1 MSEFLLAFLTLTGL
15 FPAGKMT
22 SLVGADQVCDD
33 GEFLCADGRVC
44 VSENWLCDGE
54 ADCPDSSDETPF
66 RCSQVEV
73 SCPLN
78 HMQCVGTGVCVSFS
92 QVCDGVTDCE
102 DGDDEGVHCRE
113 LLKSC
118 RELQCEFG
126 CVRMKTGAV
135 CYCADGLELEDNGR
149 TCRDRDECA
158 VYGVCSQTC
167 VNTLGSYHCDC
178 VDGFSLQANRRSC
191 KAKTDPGDEPPLL
204 LAASLTSVCVTHL
217 NGSLVSNLTHTPS
230 GQIQTLDFVGME
242 SAMCWISPGQLWCA
256 EINKHTEG
264 ITEKPQPR
272 SSQSLQ
278 NVEHMAID
286 WLTGNFYFVDRVSDR
301 IFACGE
307 KLEVCV
313 TVVELDLHNPR
324 GIALDPITGKL
335 FFSDYGNTAKLERCA
350 LDGSE
355 RSRIVRTGTEQPT
368 ALTLDLVKKLVYWA
382 DVYLDFIAVV
392 DYDGGNRQMIIRG
405 NSVSH
410 LHGLA
415 LFEDF
420 LFAACSEPSRGSAVD
435 VLRINRFNSSDTHT
449 LITLQ
454 SLKEVRVYHKLTQPT
469 VKAHACEADQHGRRG
484 GCAHVCLLGDGY
496 KSRVCRCRIGY
507 LLLDDAVSCRKAQD
521 EPFVMYSKGR
531 PGAIRSFGIDGGSR
545 DERMVQVEGLA
556 NPRVLDFHA
565 TSNYVYF
572 ADSTDFLIGRQRLD
586 GSGRETVVKDGVY
599 HVEGM
604 SVDWLGN
611 NVYWTS
617 FGHRKSI
624 SVMCVERGM
633 ESRRTL
639 LDGGMFHPRA
649 IAVDPVG
656 GWMYWTDWEEDE
668 MNDSRGRIERAWM
681 DGSHRQ
687 VFVSSDVL
695 WPNGLT
701 LDRSTETIYWCDAY
715 HHRIEKIHFS
725 GTLRTVLYFGKELDH
740 PFGISHYNTYIFWMD
755 YVNASIFRLDISSG
769 DVVRLR
775 QETPPLFG
783 FQVYDPQK
791 QKGNNACVLQR
802 GGCGVSAL
810 CLAVPGGRV
819 CACADNHHLLKD
831 NLTCSASA
839 VVSDWKPC
847 GPDEFQC
854 RNQRCIQLM
863 WRCDGDD
870 DCSDRSD
877 EETQLCSNRSCPPDQ
892 FKCQNSRC
900 IPKKWLCDGADDCG
914 NNDDESDLTC
924 AAQTCRLGQFSCQN
938 GRCIPESWRCDRDDD
953 CGDESDEPL
962 WCSFPS
968 CSPLTEFS
976 CSNGR
981 CINSKWRCDSEDDCG
996 DGSDELECVRVCSV
1010 GQFQCSNG
1018 KCVPEH
1024 WVCDGDDD
1032 CGDQSDEHTT
1042 CTAIASVSDCSE
1054 AEFRCRGDGS
1064 CVPRRW
1070 RCDGDADCEDG
1081 SDEVMC
1087 NGMRRV
1093 CDPKAKFTCKSS
1105 GKCISKSWVCDGD
1118 EDCKDRS
1125 DEEGC
1130 VTSVCK
1136 PPQFPCANDT
1146 SKCLPPELICNGHAD
1161 CTDQSDEGSDCDQ
1174 CVVDNGGCSHG
1185 CVVAPG
1191 KGVVCVCPA
1200 GLYLG
1205 SDGRSCGSQDV
1216 CATHTRCSQVCE
1228 QHTHSIT
1235 CSCYPG
1241 WRLEA
1246 DGESC
1251 QSMDPFEPFVIFSI
1265 RHEIRRIDLKTGDY
1279 SLLVPALRNTIA
1291 LDFHFS
1297 QRLLYWTD
1305 VVEDQIY
1312 RGKISDSGGVSGI
1325 EVVVQH
1331 GLATPEGLAVDWIAG
1346 NLYWIDSNLDQIE
1359 VSRLNGD
1366 MRTTL
1371 IAGGM
1376 EHPRAI
1382 ALDPGQGALF
1392 WTDWDAMFPR
1402 IEGASMSGSA
1412 RHVVYEDMEVGAWPN
1427 GLTLDHLERRIV
1439 WTDARSDA
1447 IYSSLYDGT
1456 GLMEIL
1462 RGHEFLSHPFA
1473 VSLYGGS
1480 VFWTDWRTN
1489 TLTKASKWTGANV
1502 TVIQKTSAQPFDL
1515 EIFHP
1520 SRQPQTPNPCDSNGG
1535 RGLCSHLCLI
1545 NYNGSASCACPYLM
1559 KLSPNNHTCQAVKRF
1574 LLYARRSEIR
1584 GVDIDNPY
1592 MNIITAVTVP
1602 DIDDVTAVDYDASD
1616 ERIYWA
1622 DVKTRTIKRASIN
1635 GTKLEAIISGDLL
1648 NVRGLSVDWLSR
1660 NLYWMSSDGDETQ
1673 INVARLDGSLRTAVV
1688 HGVDKPK
1695 CLVLHPAKG
1704 KMYWTDGNT
1713 INMANMDGSNSK
1725 ILHQNQKDPAGLS
1738 IDYSSN
1744 KVYWIN
1750 SGNGTINRCNLD
1762 GSGLEVIDSLKKE
1775 LMKATA
1781 LGIMGSKLWWADDA
1795 LAQIGTVRK
1804 KDGQNMAVLRSKTT
1818 GVVQIRVYDKD
1829 GQKGKNVCVLNNG
1842 GCSQLCLPT
1851 SEHTRTCWCTTGYSL
1866 TADRSTCR
1874 GVESFLMYSSQDGI
1888 RGVSLDP
1895 TDHSNT
1901 LIPVSGTLLAAGL
1914 DFHAG
1919 NDTLYWSDLGSNKI
1933 SRAARD
1939 QTWREDVINTG
1950 IVRAEGVAVDW
1961 ITGNV
1966 YWTDH
1971 GSDLIEVS
1979 RLNTVYRAVVV
1990 SEGLDQP
1997 RAIAVHPLE
2006 GFLVWT
2012 ETGQSPKIS
2021 RSRLDGS
2028 ERTVLVNSELVWPS
2042 GVSIDY
2048 QENKLYWC
2056 DTHTHRIERIDLDS
2070 GKVREIILKDN
2081 HADLSSVAVYGSYLY
2096 WSDRSYSNGSVR
2108 RGSKSDAS
2116 SGVTLRS
2123 NLGKSLRDV
2132 KVFNREREQGMNE
2145 CGLRNGGC
2153 EQLCFYLGSNRKSCS
2168 CAQGYLAP
2176 DGVSCRVYDV
2186 YLLYGERTLLKS
2198 IHISDLGNR
2207 THDTPLPPYQRP
2219 EYLKNISAL
2228 TFDYR
2233 QPRNRIFI
2241 ADAHYGN
2248 IQVIND
2254 DWTGRRVLADN
2265 VGSVVGLAYHR
2276 GWDALYWTSDTTS
2289 TITRH
2294 SLDQSR
2300 AGAWTRDPVVQMDRD
2315 DRPQAL
2321 TLDECQNLMFWTN
2334 WSGRKVSIVRG
2345 SVWGQS
2351 VRVIVSDGLVTP
2363 SALVIDP
2370 RAEKL
2375 YFSDSTVGSVERCEY
2390 DGSLRHVVIKSSSV
2404 SVSGLVLYRDF
2415 LFWLDAMRQA
2425 VMRADK
2431 LTGENITVI
2440 RDQIPQLPMG
2450 ITAVAN
2456 DTHRCELSLCNVN
2469 NGGCSDLCLL
2479 TPNATVT
2486 CACRGERILLH
2497 DNRCVLLNSSCNTHS
2512 EFQCANGECIDY
2524 ELACDGDAHCKDKS
2538 DEKRQYCDK
2547 RGCRG
2552 GYKLCNNQRCVV
2564 NTRFCD
2570 GVNDCGDNSDE
2581 AFCNNVC
2588 SSFERRCADGSCV
2601 SQTSW
2606 CDQII
2611 DCTDASDEKNC
2622 SHVDC
2627 VDYHRLGVRVD
2638 DSVFLR
2644 CNSTSLCVLPHW
2656 VCDGVDDCGDY
2667 SDETHC
2673 HAVAPAGQL
2682 CAEGLFS
2689 CPSGSCVSTAW
2700 LCDGQKDCKDGED
2713 ELHCETSCA
2722 FDQFSCS
2729 MSRCVSRQWLCDG
2742 EDDCGDGADENPQ
2755 LCGSVSCAPGAFRCP
2770 ESYVCVSRR
2779 WLCDGERD
2787 CPDGSDELITA
2798 GCALNLTCSDEAF
2811 RCSNGDCIPQR
2822 FVCDRD
2828 DDCSDGSDESLQCKY
2843 HACAKAEFQCSDGR
2857 CLPSVQWECDGFPDC
2872 LDQSDEAPLNPKCS
2886 AAESLCN
2893 GSFFMCANG
2902 RCVPLPSVC
2911 NRHDDC
2917 GDQSDEKN
2925 CNVNECLNRRVSQ
2938 CTQDC
2943 HDLPV
2948 GYKCVCWPGFR
2959 LKTDGRTCVDINECV
2974 NGFPCSQQCINTY
2987 GSYKCVCADGY
2998 KPLEMDTHSCR
3009 AVSEEPFLILADHH
3023 EIRRISLDGSNYT
3036 LLKQGLSNV
3045 LSLDFDYRRDLIFWI
3060 DSSRPSGRRINRM
3073 RINGSDLKVIHRTSV
3088 PNALAVD
3095 WIGKNLYWCDAE
3107 RKTLEVAK
3115 ANGLY
3120 PTILISSGLQNPS
3133 SLTLDPLTGYVFW
3146 MDCCEHPHIGRM
3158 GMDGSNPRAI
3168 INTDTHAPSAL
3179 TIDYVNSRIYWADG
3193 NHILFSDMDGSKIH
3207 RVPNEDMGEV
3217 TSLTLFED
3225 FLYWSDQKRRT
3236 LNRAHKTSGERRVE
3250 LLSSWQTIRDIKI
3263 YHPLRQPDVVKHQC
3277 QVNNGGCSHLC
3288 LLSPGGAYQCACP
3301 THFYLTND
3309 SKTCLSNCTSSQ
3321 FRCGTDEC
3329 IPFWWKCDTVDDCG
3343 DGSDEPADCPEFKCQ
3358 PGRFQCGS
3366 GLCALPPFICDG
3378 ENDCGDNSDE
3388 ANCESYICLS
3398 GQFKC
3403 TGTHKCIPVN
3413 LRCNGQDDCGDGE
3426 DEHDCPENTC
3436 SPAHFQCKTTMHCIS
3451 KLWVCDEDPDCADG
3465 SDEADC
3471 DEKTCGPHEFR
3482 CRNNNCI
3489 PDHWRCDGQSD
3500 CGDNSDEENCKPLTC
3515 SSKDFVCA
3523 NGECVSARFRCDG
3536 DFDCTDNSDERGC
3549 ESRCAD
3555 GQFQCENRLCISA
3568 KWVCDGQEDC
3578 KNGEDELNCKPANTA
3593 MTAGAS
3599 CSKSQ
3604 YVCAGGGSCVSAT
3617 SRCDGKNDCADGSD
3631 EVDCSR
3637 ECNQDEFVCHNRA
3650 HCVPSVWRCDGV
3662 FDCLDHSDEDNC
3674 THGAVACRP
3683 DEFVCNNTLCKLR
3696 VCVCDGED
3704 DCGDNSDEDPDMCV
3718 KFPCSEVRPFRC
3730 RNDRVCVHTE
3740 QVCNGVNDCGDNSD
3754 EEECVEVGGVS
3765 MCGKAEFACMNGRC
3779 ISAELQCDLFDD
3791 CGDGGSDEHDCKPL
3805 EAGCKGSVCGDDA
3818 FCNQTA
3824 DRAVCQCRVGF
3835 RRDQRSKQCEEVN
3848 ECVLFGTCSQYCS
3861 NTKGSYKCS
3870 CHRNFKEINGECI
3883 TKGPDDQ
3890 VLYVANDSEIHRFV
3904 YPFNRTHTHTLFARF
3919 AQNTHVVSMDA
3930 LFHRHKFLWA
3940 TQFNPGGIFHRD
3952 LGDRITSRSHGGTVC
3967 PGFRRPVDLSADWV
3981 TGSLYWIDHS
3991 PLMAPS
3997 APPPLHHSINVGKIG
4012 GENCTRLITDLQGE
4026 PFSIT
4031 VNPARGMMY
4040 WSVVTD
4046 HSHIEESAMDGSLRR
4061 VLLEKNLRRP
4071 TGLAID
4077 YYGERVYWADSEL
4090 SVIGSVRFDGSDAQ
4104 VAASIQHGVSQP
4116 FRIDVFE
4123 DYVYATALNH
4133 HVFRIHKYGRQR
4145 ASTLQL
4151 PVQRASSVL
4160 VFHRYKQQEV
4170 LNPCVRMNCEFLCL
4184 LNPSGARCV
4193 CPEGKS
4199 LINRTCV
4206 DTSSRGGPCLAV
4218 CVNGGRCVLNERG
4231 QARCVCRSGFSGDQC
4246 EMDHCA
4252 GHCHNGASCST
4263 TLTGRRVCRCVLG
4276 FSGVVCERS
4285 VCDGFCLNGGSCG
4298 VTAGNQPFCLCSAE
4312 YTGERCSHHICQ
4324 HYCVN
4329 WKACSVLSAG
4339 RVECVCPE
4347 RYDGVRCET
4356 DRCVHC
4362 RDAPCFI
4369 HNATGDVFCN
4379 CSSGKIASSCHVCD
4393 SYCSNGGTC
4402 HLDSETSLP
4411 FCQCSVNWTGTQCEK
4426 PTTNNNRN
4434 DIISGRSIGIIV
4446 PLVLLV
4452 LITATV
4458 TVVLLIC
4465 KRQRGKRVQR
4475 QPMAN
4480 GGLNVEIGNPSYNMY
4495 ELEHDSHVDV
4505 GEILHPNFTLHPQ
4518 KGWCVRSSERPLQ
4531 PTHTLPSRT
4540 LPVHPVPTSF
4550 IPGQAV
4556 TFSARAHTDERQRRK
4571 AAVRPSERRD
4581 VYLKRLEGAIRET
4594 AA

>member
-1 MSEFLLAFLTLTGL
+1 M
-15 FPAGKMT
+15 
-22 SLVGADQVCDD
+22 
-33 GEFLCADGRVC
+33 
-44 VSENWLCDGE
+44 
-54 ADCPDSSDETPF
+54 
-66 RCSQVEV
+66 

-78 HMQCVGTGVCVSFS
+78 HMRCEGTGVCVSFS
-92 QVCDGVTDCE
+92 RVCDGVKDCE
-102 DGDDEGVHCRE
+102 DEDDEGVHCRE
-113 LLKSC
+113 LMKDC

-135 CYCADGLELEDNGR
+135 CYCEDGLELEDNGR

-167 VNTLGSYHCDC
+167 VNTLGSYQCDC
-178 VDGFSLQANRRSC
+178 VDGFSLQSNRRSC
-191 KAKTDPGDEPPLL
+191 KARTDPGDQPLL
-204 LAASLTSVCVTHL
+204 LLTASLSSVFVTHL
-217 NGSLVSNLTHTPS
+217 NGSLVCNLTHTPS
-230 GQIQTLDFVGME
+230 GQIQTLDFVSMD
-242 SAMCWISPGQLWCA
+242 SVMCWISPGQLWCA
-256 EINKHTEG
+256 ELNTLTNR
-264 ITEKPQPR
+264 ITEKRQIR
-272 SSQSLQ
+272 ISQSLQ
-278 NVEHMAID
+278 NVEHMAMD

-301 IFACGE
+301 IFVCSE
-307 KLEVCV
+307 KLDMCV

-335 FFSDYGNTAKLERCA
+335 FFCDYGNVAKLERCT
-350 LDGSE
+350 LDGSQ
-355 RSRIVRTGTEQPT
+355 RSRIVHTGMEQPT
-368 ALTLDLVKKLVYWA
+368 ALTLDLVKELVYWA
-382 DVYLDFIAVV
+382 DVYLDVIAVV
-392 DYDGGNRQMIIRG
+392 DYDGGNRHTIIRG

-410 LHGLA
+410 LRGLA

-469 VKAHACEADQHGRRG
+469 VKPHACEADEHGRRG
-484 GCAHVCLLGDGY
+484 GCAHMCVLGDSY
-496 KSRVCRCRIGY
+496 KSRVCRCRTGY

-521 EPFVMYSKGR
+521 EPFVVYSKGR
-531 PGAIRSFGIDGGSR
+531 PGVIRSFGIDGSSH
-545 DERMVQVEGLA
+545 DERMIQIEGLA

-565 TSNYVYF
+565 ASDYVYF

-586 GSGRETVVKDGVY
+586 GTGRETVIKDGVY

-604 SVDWLGN
+604 AVDWLGN

-624 SVMCVERGM
+624 SVMCVDRGT

-649 IAVDPVG
+649 IAVDPIG
-656 GWMYWTDWEEDE
+656 GWMYWTDWEEGE
-668 MNDSRGRIERAWM
+668 TNDSRGRIEKAWM

-701 LDRSTETIYWCDAY
+701 LERSTETVYWCDAY
-715 HHRIEKIHFS
+715 HRRIEKVQYD
-725 GTLRTVLYFGKELDH
+725 GTLRTVLYLGKELDH
-740 PFGISHYNTYIFWMD
+740 PFGISHYNTYIFLMD
-755 YVNASIFRLDISSG
+755 YVNASIFRLDVTSG
-769 DVVRLR
+769 DVVGLR

-783 FQVYDPQK
+783 LQVYDPHK
-791 QKGNNACVLQR
+791 QKGNNACVLQH

-819 CACADNHHLLKD
+819 CACADDHRLLKD

-839 VVSDWKPC
+839 VLSDWKHC

-877 EETQLCSNRSCPPDQ
+877 EETQICSNRSCPPDQ

-914 NNDDESDLTC
+914 NNDDESDLIC
-924 AAQTCRLGQFSCQN
+924 AAQTCRVGQFSCQN
-938 GRCIPESWRCDRDDD
+938 GRCIPESWRCDRDND

-968 CSPLTEFS
+968 CSPLSEFS

-981 CINSKWRCDSEDDCG
+981 CISSKWRCDSEDDCG

-1054 AEFRCRGDGS
+1054 AEFRCHGDGS
-1064 CVPRRW
+1064 CVPQRW

-1081 SDEVMC
+1081 SDELMC
-1087 NGMRRV
+1087 NGVHRV
-1093 CDPKAKFTCKSS
+1093 CDHKSKFTCKSS

-1118 EDCKDRS
+1118 EDCKDGS

-1130 VTSVCK
+1130 VVSVCK
-1136 PPQFPCANDT
+1136 PPSFPCANDT
-1146 SKCLPPELICNGHAD
+1146 SVCLPPELICNRHAD
-1161 CTDQSDEGSDCDQ
+1161 CTDQSDEGSYCDQ
-1174 CVVDNGGCSHG
+1174 CLMDNGGCSHG

-1191 KGVVCVCPA
+1191 KGVVCVCPT
-1200 GLYLG
+1200 GLFLG
-1205 SDGRSCGSQDV
+1205 SDGHSCGSQDV
-1216 CATHTRCSQVCE
+1216 CAKHTRCSQVCE

-1246 DGESC
+1246 DGDSC

-1297 QRLLYWTD
+1297 QRMLYWTD

-1312 RGKISDSGGVSGI
+1312 RGKISDSGGVSEM

-1382 ALDPGQGALF
+1382 AVDPGQGALF

-1456 GLMEIL
+1456 GLREIL

-1520 SRQPQTPNPCDSNGG
+1520 SRQPQTPNPCDSNRG

-1559 KLSPNNHTCQAVKRF
+1559 KLSPNNQTCQAVKRF

-1592 MNIITAVTVP
+1592 INIITAVTVP

-1616 ERIYWA
+1616 EQIYWA

-1635 GTKLEAIISGDLL
+1635 GTKLEAIVSGDLL

-1660 NLYWMSSDGDETQ
+1660 NLYWLSSDSDETQ
-1673 INVARLDGSLRTAVV
+1673 INVARLDGSLRTAVI
-1688 HGVDKPK
+1688 HGIDKPK

-1704 KMYWTDGNT
+1704 KMFWTDGNT

-1725 ILHQNQKDPAGLS
+1725 ILHQNQKDPVGLS
-1738 IDYSSN
+1738 IDYTSN
-1744 KVYWIN
+1744 KLYWIN

-1781 LGIMGSKLWWADDA
+1781 LGIMGGKLWWADDA

-1804 KDGQNMAVLRSKTT
+1804 KDGQNLAVLRTKTT
-1818 GVVQIRVYDKD
+1818 GVIQIRVYDKD

-1851 SEHTRTCWCTTGYSL
+1851 SEHSRSCWCSAGYSL

-1874 GVESFLMYSSQDGI
+1874 GVDAFLMYSSQDGI

-1895 TDHSNT
+1895 TDHSDT
-1901 LIPVSGTLLAAGL
+1901 LIPISGTLLAARL

-1919 NDTLYWSDLGSNKI
+1919 NDTVYWSDLGSNQI

-1939 QTWREDVINTG
+1939 QTWRENVVRTG

-1979 RLNTVYRAVVV
+1979 RLNTVYRAVII

-1997 RAIAVHPLE
+1997 RAIAVQPLE
-2006 GFLVWT
+2006 GLLVWT

-2042 GVSIDY
+2042 GVAIDY

-2056 DTHTHRIERIDLDS
+2056 DTHTHRIERIDLYT
-2070 GKVREIILKDN
+2070 GKEREIVLKDN
-2081 HADLSSVAVYGSYLY
+2081 QADLFSIAVYGSYLY
-2096 WSDRSYSNGSVR
+2096 WSDRSYSNGSIR
-2108 RGSKSDAS
+2108 RGSKIDAS
-2116 SGVTLRS
+2116 GDVTLRS

-2132 KVFNREREQGMNE
+2132 KVFSREREQGMNE
-2145 CGLRNGGC
+2145 CGLSNGGC
-2153 EQLCFYLGSNRKSCS
+2153 MQLCFYLGSNRKSCS
-2168 CAQGYLAP
+2168 CAQGHLAP

-2186 YLLYGERTLLKS
+2186 YLLYGERTALKS
-2198 IHISDLGNR
+2198 IHISDAGNQA
-2207 THDTPLPPYQRP
+2207 HDTPVPSYRRP
-2219 EYLKNISAL
+2219 EYFKNISAL
-2228 TFDYR
+2228 TFEYR
-2233 QPRNRIFI
+2233 QPRNRIFFS
-2241 ADAHYGN
+2241 DAHYGN

-2254 DWTGRRVLADN
+2254 DWTGRRVLADE

-2276 GWDALYWTSDTTS
+2276 GWDALYWTSATAS

-2300 AGAWTRDPVVQMDRD
+2300 VGAWTRDTVVHMDRD
-2315 DRPQAL
+2315 DRPHAL

-2334 WSGRKVSIVRG
+2334 WSGRKPSILRA
-2345 SVWGQS
+2345 SVWGRS
-2351 VRVIVSDGLVTP
+2351 VRVIVSERLVTP

-2390 DGSLRHVVIKSSSV
+2390 DGSLRHLVTKASSASI
-2404 SVSGLVLYRDF
+2404 SGLVLYRDF
-2415 LFWLDAMRQA
+2415 LFWLDGAHQA

-2431 LTGENITVI
+2431 LTGDNITVI
-2440 RDQIPQLPMG
+2440 TDQISQQPMG
-2450 ITAVAN
+2450 IIAVAN

-2479 TPNATVT
+2479 TPNGTMT
-2486 CACRGERILLH
+2486 CACRGERILH
-2497 DNRCVLLNSSCNTHS
+2497 DNRCVLLNSSCNTLS
-2512 EFQCANGECIDY
+2512 EFQCTNGECIDY
-2524 ELACDGDAHCKDKS
+2524 ELACDGVGHCKDKS
-2538 DEKRQYCDK
+2538 DEKREYCDK
-2547 RGCRG
+2547 RDCRG
-2552 GYKLCNNQRCVV
+2552 GYKLCNNQRCVAH
-2564 NTRFCD
+2564 TRFCD

-2581 AFCNNVC
+2581 AHCNSVC
-2588 SSFERRCADGSCV
+2588 SSLEQRCADGSCV

-2627 VDYHRLGVRVD
+2627 VDYHRLGVRVYD
-2638 DSVFLR
+2638 HVFLR

-2656 VCDGVDDCGDY
+2656 VCDGVDDCGDN

-2673 HAVAPAGQL
+2673 HAAASSGQV
-2682 CAEGLFS
+2682 CADGLFS

-2729 MSRCVSRQWLCDG
+2729 MSRCVSHQWLCDG
-2742 EDDCGDGADENPQ
+2742 EDDCGDGADENPE

-2787 CPDGSDELITA
+2787 CPDGSDELTTA
-2798 GCALNLTCSDEAF
+2798 GCALNLTCADEAF
-2811 RCSNGDCIPQR
+2811 RCSNGVCIPQR

-2828 DDCSDGSDESLQCKY
+2828 DDCGDGSDELLQCKY
-2843 HACAKAEFQCSDGR
+2843 HACGKAEFQCSDGR

-2911 NRHDDC
+2911 NLHDDC
-2917 GDQSDEKN
+2917 GDQSDESN

-2943 HDLPV
+2943 QDLPV

-2959 LKTDGRTCVDINECV
+2959 LKTDGRTCVDVNECV
-2974 NGFPCSQQCINTY
+2974 SGFPCSQQCINTY

-2998 KPLEMDTHSCR
+2998 KPLETDTHSCR
-3009 AVSEEPFLILADHH
+3009 AASEEEPFLILADHH
-3023 EIRRISLDGSNYT
+3023 EIRRISVDGSNYT

-3045 LSLDFDYRRDLIFWI
+3045 LSLDFDYRRDLMFWI

-3073 RINGSDLKVIHRTSV
+3073 RINGSDLKVIYRTSV

-3120 PTILISSGLQNPS
+3120 PTVLINSGLQNPS

-3146 MDCCEHPHIGRM
+3146 IDCCEHPHIGRM
-3158 GMDGSNPRAI
+3158 GMDGSDPRAI
-3168 INTDTHAPSAL
+3168 LSTDTHTPSAL

-3193 NHILFSDMDGSKIH
+3193 NHILFSDMDGSKTH
-3207 RVPNEDMGEV
+3207 RVPNRDMGEV

-3236 LNRAHKTSGERRVE
+3236 LNRAHKTSGERHVE

-3288 LLSPGGAYQCACP
+3288 LLSPGGAYRCACP
-3301 THFYLTND
+3301 THFYLAND

-3329 IPFWWKCDTVDDCG
+3329 IPFWWRCDTVDDCG

-3403 TGTHKCIPVN
+3403 TRTHKCIPVN

-3451 KLWVCDEDPDCADG
+3451 QLWVCDEDPDCADG

-3523 NGECVSARFRCDG
+3523 NGECVSPRFRCDG

-3549 ESRCAD
+3549 ESHCAD

-3599 CSKSQ
+3599 CSKSE
-3604 YVCAGGGSCVSAT
+3604 YVCAEGGGCVSAT

-3631 EVDCSR
+3631 EVDCTR
-3637 ECNQDEFVCHNRA
+3637 ECNQNEFVCHNRA
-3650 HCVPSVWRCDGV
+3650 HCVPAVWRCDGV
-3662 FDCLDHSDEDNC
+3662 FDCLDHSDEENC
-3674 THGAVACRP
+3674 THGAVVCRP

-3704 DCGDNSDEDPDMCV
+3704 DCGDNSDEAPEMCV
-3718 KFPCSEVRPFRC
+3718 KFPCPEARPFRC

-3740 QVCNGVNDCGDNSD
+3740 QVCNGVNNCGDNSD
-3754 EEECVEVGGVS
+3754 EEECVDVGGVS
-3765 MCGKAEFACMNGRC
+3765 MCGKAEFACMNSRC
-3779 ISAELQCDLFDD
+3779 ILAELQCDLFDD

-3824 DRAVCQCRVGF
+3824 DRAVCQCRAGF
-3835 RRDQRSKQCEEVN
+3835 RRDQQSKQCEEVN

-3919 AQNTHVVSMDA
+3919 TQNTHVVSMDA
-3930 LFHRHKFLWA
+3930 LFHRHKFIWA
-3940 TQFNPGGIFHRD
+3940 TQFNPGGIFQRD

-3991 PLMAPS
+3991 PLITPS
-3997 APPPLHHSINVGKIG
+3997 APPSLHHSINVGNIV
-4012 GENCTRLITDLQGE
+4012 GENCTRLIVDLQGE

-4031 VNPARGMMY
+4031 VNPAQGMMY
-4040 WSVVTD
+4040 WSVVAD
-4046 HSHIEESAMDGSLRR
+4046 RSHIEESAMDGSLRR

-4077 YYGERVYWADSEL
+4077 YYGDRVYWADSEL

-4123 DYVYATALNH
+4123 DYIYATALNH
-4133 HVFRIHKYGRQR
+4133 RVFRVHKYGRQR

-4151 PVQRASSVL
+4151 SVQGASSVL

-4206 DTSSRGGPCLAV
+4206 DTRSRGGPCLAV
-4218 CVNGGRCVLNERG
+4218 CLNGGRCVLNERG

-4246 EMDHCA
+4246 ETDHCI
-4252 GHCHNGASCST
+4252 GYCHNGASCST
-4263 TLTGRRVCRCVLG
+4263 TVIGRRVCQCVLG

-4285 VCDGFCLNGGSCG
+4285 VCDGFCLNSGSCG

-4312 YTGERCSHHICQ
+4312 YTGERCSQHICQ

-4329 WKACSVLSAG
+4329 WKTCSVLSAG

-4347 RYDGVRCET
+4347 RYEGVRCET

-4393 SYCSNGGTC
+4393 GYCSNGGTC

-4411 FCQCSVNWTGTQCEK
+4411 FCQCSVNWTGTQCEQ
-4426 PTTNNNRN
+4426 PTNNNSRN

-4452 LITATV
+4452 LIIATL
-4458 TVVLLIC
+4458 TVGLLIC
-4465 KRQRGKRVQR
+4465 KRRRGKRVQR

-4480 GGLNVEIGNPSYNMY
+4480 GGLNLEIGNPSYNMY
-4495 ELEHDSHVDV
+4495 ELEHDSHMDV
-4505 GEILHPNFTLHPQ
+4505 GEVLHPNFTLHPQ
-4518 KGWCVRSSERPLQ
+4518 KGWCVRSSEPRLQ

-4556 TFSARAHTDERQRRK
+4556 NFSTRAHTDERQRRK
-4571 AAVRPSERRD
+4571 AMARPRDRRD
-4581 VYLKRLEGAIRET
+4581 VYLRRLEGAIHET
-4594 AA
+4594 AT